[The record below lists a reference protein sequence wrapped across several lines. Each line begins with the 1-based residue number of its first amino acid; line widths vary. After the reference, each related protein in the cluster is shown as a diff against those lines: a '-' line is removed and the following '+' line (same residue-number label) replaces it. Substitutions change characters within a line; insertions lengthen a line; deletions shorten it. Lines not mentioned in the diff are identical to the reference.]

1 MKWIFRLIGIVLL
14 IVVVAVGSLF
24 LLPADRIAR
33 IAADQLRN
41 LTGREVTIAGDVGIT
56 FWPVLGVSADG
67 LEVGNASWA
76 KDGPMLSAANAAIG
90 VDAWSLIRGE
100 IKITNID
107 AQSPTIRLEH
117 RKDGRASWQFTDGG
131 GAAQIEAT
139 PAAPASTPRPLTIQ
153 RLNITD
159 ATLIYDAEGADLVRY
174 EGVDL
179 SLDWPER
186 AGDAVINAALRPA
199 GERVSV
205 QANISRFD
213 QFLNGDVRAVT
224 ARLDTK
230 GGGFTLN
237 GRAGLNGSVAGD
249 LVLKLPDTSRFFV
262 SLGAGAVALPQGLG
276 RSADVT
282 LQLTLTPDRRL
293 ALREMTADLGGNTLR
308 GAADITLNGTPNIN
322 AQLSTGVLNLASMAG
337 SGSGS
342 GGGSGAGVGSGT
354 GGAAP
359 AGPSGWSTSRINA
372 SALASFNGD
381 IALRAEGVELGSLTL
396 GHTRVLLRNDS
407 ARMVAELREINAY
420 GGMVS
425 GEFVVNNRNGLSVG
439 GTLAARAIQMQP
451 LLTQAA
457 DLSRFKGTGD
467 ADLSFL
473 GAGQSIDAIM
483 RSLKGDGAVNVGR
496 GSIDGIDLDA
506 LMGNFDVRGG
516 TTVFDSLAATFTMN
530 QGVLNNNDLT
540 MLLPN
545 FNATGAGKVGI
556 GARTIDYTV
565 TPKAL
570 RVNKDRG
577 LAIPVRIVGPWA
589 SPEIKADLQ
598 AAIDLN
604 FAAEKAKAQ
613 QKLEEKLQEELGV
626 TREDG
631 QSVEDAVKDRVED
644 KLKRELFKI
653 FD

>member
-1 MKWIFRLIGIVLL
+1 MKWIIRLIGVVLL

-41 LTGREVTIAGDVGIT
+41 LTGRDVKITGDVGIT

-76 KDGPMLSAANAAIG
+76 KDGAMLSAANAAIG

-100 IKITNID
+100 IKITNIE

-199 GERVSV
+199 GERVAV
-205 QANISRFD
+205 QADISRFD
-213 QFLNGDVRAVT
+213 QFLNGDVRPMT

-237 GRAGLNGSVAGD
+237 GRAGLNGAVAGD
-249 LVLKLPDTSRFFV
+249 LVLKSPDTARFLA
-262 SLGAGAVALPQGLG
+262 SLGAGTVALPKGLG
-276 RSADVT
+276 RSADVR

-322 AQLSTGVLNLASMAG
+322 AQLTTGVLNLAGLAG
-337 SGSGS
+337 SGD
-342 GGGSGAGVGSGT
+342 AT
-354 GGAAP
+354 GAA
-359 AGPSGWSTSRINA
+359 ATSAQAGWSTSRIDA
-372 SALASFNGD
+372 SGLSGFNGE
-381 IALRAEGVELGSLTL
+381 IALRAEGVELGRLTL
-396 GHTRVLLRNDS
+396 GPTRVLLRNDK

-420 GGMVS
+420 GGVVS
-425 GEFVVNNRNGLSVG
+425 GEFVVNNRSGLSVG
-439 GTLAARAIQMQP
+439 GTLAARGIQMQP
-451 LLTQAA
+451 LLDQAA
-457 DLSRFKGTGD
+457 GLSRFKGTGD

-483 RSLKGDGAVNVGR
+483 RSLNGNGAVNVGR
-496 GSIDGIDLDA
+496 GSIEGIDLAA
-506 LMGNFDVRGG
+506 LMGNFDVKGG

-530 QGVLNNNDLT
+530 QGVLNNGDLV

-545 FNATGAGKVGI
+545 FTATGTGKVGI
-556 GARTIDYTV
+556 GAQTIDYTV

-589 SPEIKADLQ
+589 SPQIKPDLQ

>member
-1 MKWIFRLIGIVLL
+1 MKWIIRLIGVVLL

-41 LTGREVTIAGDVGIT
+41 LTGRDVKITGDVGIT

-76 KDGPMLSAANAAIG
+76 KDGAMLSAANAAIG

-100 IKITNID
+100 IKITNIE

-139 PAAPASTPRPLTIQ
+139 PAAPASTLRPLTIQ

-199 GERVSV
+199 GERVAV
-205 QANISRFD
+205 QADISRFD
-213 QFLNGDVRAVT
+213 QFLNGDVRPVT

-237 GRAGLNGSVAGD
+237 GRAGLNGAVAGD
-249 LVLKLPDTSRFFV
+249 LVLKSPDTARFLA
-262 SLGAGAVALPQGLG
+262 SLGAGTVALPKGLG
-276 RSADVT
+276 RSADVR

-322 AQLSTGVLNLASMAG
+322 AQLTTGVLNLAGLAG
-337 SGSGS
+337 SGD
-342 GGGSGAGVGSGT
+342 AT
-354 GGAAP
+354 GAA
-359 AGPSGWSTSRINA
+359 ATSAQAGWSTSRIDA
-372 SALASFNGD
+372 SGLSGFNGE
-381 IALRAEGVELGSLTL
+381 IALRAEGVELGRLTL
-396 GHTRVLLRNDS
+396 GPTRVLLRNDK

-420 GGMVS
+420 GGVVS
-425 GEFVVNNRNGLSVG
+425 GEFVVNNRSGLSVG
-439 GTLAARAIQMQP
+439 GTLAARGIQMQP
-451 LLTQAA
+451 LLDQAA
-457 DLSRFKGTGD
+457 GLSRFKGTGD

-483 RSLKGDGAVNVGR
+483 RSLNGNGAVNVGR
-496 GSIDGIDLDA
+496 GSIEGIDLAA
-506 LMGNFDVRGG
+506 LMGNFDVKGG

-530 QGVLNNNDLT
+530 QGVLNNGDLV

-545 FNATGAGKVGI
+545 FTATGTGKVGI
-556 GARTIDYTV
+556 GAQTIDYTV
-565 TPKAL
+565 TPKVL

-589 SPEIKADLQ
+589 SPQIKPDLQ

-613 QKLEEKLQEELGV
+613 QKLEDKLQKELGV

>member
-1 MKWIFRLIGIVLL
+1 MKWIIRLIGVVLL

-41 LTGREVTIAGDVGIT
+41 LTGRDVKITGDVGIT

-76 KDGPMLSAANAAIG
+76 KDGAMLSAANAAIG

-100 IKITNID
+100 IKITNIE

-117 RKDGRASWQFTDGG
+117 RKDGRASWQFTDAG

-199 GERVSV
+199 GERVAV
-205 QANISRFD
+205 QADISRFD

-237 GRAGLNGSVAGD
+237 GRAGLNGAVAGD
-249 LVLKLPDTSRFFV
+249 LVLKSPDTARFLA
-262 SLGAGAVALPQGLG
+262 SLGAGTVALPKGLG
-276 RSADVT
+276 RSADVR

-322 AQLSTGVLNLASMAG
+322 AQLTTGVLNLAGLAG
-337 SGSGS
+337 SGD
-342 GGGSGAGVGSGT
+342 AT
-354 GGAAP
+354 GAA
-359 AGPSGWSTSRINA
+359 ATSAQAGWSTSRIDA
-372 SALASFNGD
+372 SGLSGFNGE
-381 IALRAEGVELGSLTL
+381 IALRAEGVELGRLTL
-396 GHTRVLLRNDS
+396 GPTRVLLRNDK

-420 GGMVS
+420 GGVVS
-425 GEFVVNNRNGLSVG
+425 GEFVVNNRSGLSVG
-439 GTLAARAIQMQP
+439 GTLAARGIQMQP
-451 LLTQAA
+451 LLDQAA
-457 DLSRFKGTGD
+457 GLSRFKGTGD

-483 RSLKGDGAVNVGR
+483 RSLSGNGAVNVGR
-496 GSIDGIDLDA
+496 GSIEGIDLDA
-506 LMGNFDVRGG
+506 LMGNFDVKGG

-530 QGVLNNNDLT
+530 QGVLNNDDLV

-545 FNATGAGKVGI
+545 FTATGIGKVGI
-556 GARTIDYTV
+556 GAQTIDYTV

-589 SPEIKADLQ
+589 SPQIKPDLQ

-613 QKLEEKLQEELGV
+613 QKLEDKLQEELGV

>member
-1 MKWIFRLIGIVLL
+1 MKWIIRLLGVVLL

-24 LLPADRIAR
+24 LLPTDRIAR

-41 LTGREVTIAGDVGIT
+41 LTGRDVEITGDVGIT

-76 KDGPMLSAANAAIG
+76 KDGAMLSAANAAIG

-100 IKITNID
+100 IKITNIE

-179 SLDWPER
+179 SLDWPEH

-199 GERVSV
+199 GERVAV
-205 QANISRFD
+205 QANIARFD
-213 QFLNGDVRAVT
+213 QFLNGDVRPVT

-230 GGGFTLN
+230 GGGFTLT
-237 GRAGLNGSVAGD
+237 GRAGLNGAITGD
-249 LVLKLPDTSRFFV
+249 MVLKSPDTSRFLAA
-262 SLGAGAVALPQGLG
+262 LGAGAVALPQGLG
-276 RSADVT
+276 RSADVRM
-282 LQLTLTPDRRL
+282 QLTLTPDRRL
-293 ALREMTADLGGNTLR
+293 ALREMTADLGGNTLQ

-322 AQLSTGVLNLASMAG
+322 AQVTTGILNLAGLAG
-337 SGSGS
+337 SE
-342 GGGSGAGVGSGT
+342 SGAGGT
-354 GGAAP
+354 TTPVQA
-359 AGPSGWSTSRINA
+359 SWSTARIDA
-372 SALASFNGD
+372 SGLAGFNGE
-381 IALRAEGVELGSLTL
+381 IALRAEGVELGRLTL
-396 GHTRVLLRNDS
+396 GPTRVLLRNDN

-420 GGMVS
+420 GGVVS
-425 GEFVVNNRNGLSVG
+425 GEFVVNNRSGLSVG
-439 GTLAARAIQMQP
+439 ATLAARGIQMQP
-451 LLTQAA
+451 LLVQAA
-457 DLSRFKGTGD
+457 GLSRFKGTGD

-473 GAGQSIDAIM
+473 GAGQSIDTIM
-483 RSLKGDGAVNVGR
+483 HTLKGDGAVNVGR

-506 LMGNFDVRGG
+506 LMGNFDVKGG
-516 TTVFDSLAATFTMN
+516 TTVFDSLAATFTMDK
-530 QGVLNNNDLT
+530 GVLNNDDLV

-545 FNATGAGKVGI
+545 FTATGLGTVGI
-556 GARTIDYTV
+556 GAQTIDYTV

-589 SPEIKADLQ
+589 SPQIKPDLQ

-626 TREDG
+626 TREEG

>member
-1 MKWIFRLIGIVLL
+1 MKWIVRLIGVVLL

-41 LTGREVTIAGDVGIT
+41 LTGRDVKITGDVGIT

-76 KDGPMLSAANAAIG
+76 KDGAMLSAANAAIG

-100 IKITNID
+100 IKITNIE

-199 GERVSV
+199 GERVAV
-205 QANISRFD
+205 QADISRFD
-213 QFLNGDVRAVT
+213 QFLNGDVRPMT

-237 GRAGLNGSVAGD
+237 GRAGLNGAVAGD
-249 LVLKLPDTSRFFV
+249 LVLKSPDTARFLA
-262 SLGAGAVALPQGLG
+262 SLGAGTVALPKGLG
-276 RSADVT
+276 RSADVR

-293 ALREMTADLGGNTLR
+293 ALREMTADLGGNTFR

-322 AQLSTGVLNLASMAG
+322 AQLTTGVLNLAGLAG
-337 SGSGS
+337 SGD
-342 GGGSGAGVGSGT
+342 AT
-354 GGAAP
+354 GAA
-359 AGPSGWSTSRINA
+359 ATSALAGWSTSRIDA
-372 SALASFNGD
+372 SGLAGFNGE
-381 IALRAEGVELGSLTL
+381 IALRAEGVELGRLTL
-396 GHTRVLLRNDS
+396 GPTRVLLRNDK

-420 GGMVS
+420 GGVAS

-439 GTLAARAIQMQP
+439 GTLAARGIQMQP
-451 LLTQAA
+451 MLDQAA
-457 DLSRFKGTGD
+457 GLSRFKGTGD

-483 RSLKGDGAVNVGR
+483 RSLSGNGAVNVGR
-496 GSIDGIDLDA
+496 GSIEGIDLDA
-506 LMGNFDVRGG
+506 LMGNFDVKGG
-516 TTVFDSLAATFTMN
+516 TTVFDSLAATFTVDK
-530 QGVLNNNDLT
+530 GVLNNDDLV

-545 FNATGAGKVGI
+545 FTATGTGRVGI
-556 GARTIDYTV
+556 GAQTIDYTV

-589 SPEIKADLQ
+589 SPQIKPDLQ

-613 QKLEEKLQEELGV
+613 QKLEDKLQEELGV